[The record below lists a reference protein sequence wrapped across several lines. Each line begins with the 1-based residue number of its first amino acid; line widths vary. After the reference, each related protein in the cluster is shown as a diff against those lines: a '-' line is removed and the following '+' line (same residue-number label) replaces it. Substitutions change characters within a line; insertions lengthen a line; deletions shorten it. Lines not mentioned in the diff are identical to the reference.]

1 MISKQVIV
9 IRKDLQ
15 MPSGKLAA
23 QVSHASMAPL
33 IEKMRGFSHEL
44 VTPNV
49 EEQRLFIDLIP
60 GDAWKDW
67 LDGRFR
73 KIIVYVKSEEKLLNI
88 FQKAKDA
95 NLPCSLIKDAGFTF
109 FDEPTYTCVG
119 IGPCWSDDVDQIT
132 GKLPLYKD

>member
-44 VTPNV
+44 VTPND

-95 NLPCSLIKDAGFTF
+95 GFTF